1 VKEEDVVKNEAATW
15 KPKLRLSREQSDD
28 QQALEDEIKFAKKEV
43 DEAGEDAGKQ
53 AAANAALAAKEA
65 ELKAMLDGFEV
76 RHPINDARRAR
87 AGQQALRHPAAAPAA
102 RITRAI
108 ARSGAGSY
116 ANPKPSTRVCGHGH
130 GKCAPPRTAP
140 RAAAW
145 HGRRSC

>member
-43 DEAGEDAGKQ
+43 DEAGEDAAKQ

-76 RHPINDARRAR
+76 RRAINDASRAR
-87 AGQQALRHPAAAPAA
+87 ARKQAMRHAPAAPAA
-102 RITRAI
+102 RITRAV
-108 ARSGAGSY
+108 ARSERRQLRSPTL
-116 ANPKPSTRVCGHGH
+116 NPQL
-130 GKCAPPRTAP
+130 
-140 RAAAW
+140 RA
-145 HGRRSC
+145 S